1 MRYGN
6 ALGQRGDG
14 RGAFPSA
21 PKVSLVAFALALF
34 SLVAVVAPPLEAQQ
48 DRSALI
54 RSLRTARDFRVRVQV
69 AFALGNT
76 RDPAM
81 RRPLER
87 ALRDENPAVRAAA
100 ATALGR
106 LGSRDALRAL
116 RRARRD
122 SAASVRAQAERSIGT
137 LTGASSMGA
146 GPMIA
151 TPRRR
156 GAGGVFPD
164 VSVVPQA
171 NSISWPR
178 VRYVV
183 VLGRMAN
190 RSSFRGGDALA
201 ARMRSEVLRN
211 LSVLRGVAVFQND
224 DALDRR
230 ATQQI
235 RRRRLPKLHIEGNL
249 TDVTP
254 QRRRSELSVRCAVSL
269 MLLANG
275 DLRGAMSGAATG
287 SESRRGGGEQEQ
299 RLAQQALTAAIRS
312 AMSQAPS
319 ALQRAAR
326 R

>member
-1 MRYGN
+1 MQYPAATERREQ
-6 ALGQRGDG
+6 AG
-14 RGAFPSA
+14 RAKRSQPR
-21 PKVSLVAFALALF
+21 VSLLALLLGLL

-54 RSLRTARDFRVRVQV
+54 RSLRSSRDFRVRVQV

-76 RDPAM
+76 RDPAV
-81 RRPLER
+81 RQPLER

-106 LGSRDALRAL
+106 LGSRRALRAL
-116 RRARRD
+116 RRAQRD
-122 SAASVRAQAERSIGT
+122 SAASVRVQAERSIAT
-137 LTGASSMGA
+137 ITGASSMQA
-146 GPMIA
+146 SPMIA
-151 TPRRR
+151 TPRR
-156 GAGGVFPD
+156 GSAGGVFPN
-164 VSVVPQA
+164 VAVVPQA

-201 ARMRSEVLRN
+201 ARMRNEVHRN

-287 SESRRGGGEQEQ
+287 SETQRGGGEQEQ
-299 RLAQQALTAAIRS
+299 RLAQQALSAAIRS

>member
-1 MRYGN
+1 MQYPAATERREQ
-6 ALGQRGDG
+6 AG
-14 RGAFPSA
+14 RAKRSQPR
-21 PKVSLVAFALALF
+21 VSLLALLLGLL

-54 RSLRTARDFRVRVQV
+54 RSLRSSRDFRVRVQV

-76 RDPAM
+76 RDPAV
-81 RRPLER
+81 RQPLER

-106 LGSRDALRAL
+106 LGSRRALRAL
-116 RRARRD
+116 RRAQRD
-122 SAASVRAQAERSIGT
+122 SAASVRVQAERSIAT
-137 LTGASSMGA
+137 ITGASSMQA
-146 GPMIA
+146 APMIA
-151 TPRRR
+151 TPRR
-156 GAGGVFPD
+156 GSAAGVFPN
-164 VSVVPQA
+164 VAVVPQA

-201 ARMRSEVLRN
+201 ARMRNEVHRN

-287 SESRRGGGEQEQ
+287 SETQRGGGEQEQ
-299 RLAQQALTAAIRS
+299 RLAQQALSAAIRS